1 MNLLFIILSA
11 AAALLVISLL
21 AIFKL
26 REKYMITWI
35 GLAFFVFLFGV
46 FFKQVNGLTEIL
58 GFKVYSNFIFLF
70 FGMCIGILVFQL
82 SLNLSRQED
91 KIQTLAEE
99 LAILKS
105 IEPKKDHKK

>member
-1 MNLLFIILSA
+1 MNLIFIMLAIMA
-11 AAALLVISLL
+11 AIIVISLL

-58 GFKVYSNFIFLF
+58 GFKVYSNFLFLF
-70 FGMCIGILVFQL
+70 FGICMGILVFQL
-82 SLNLSRQED
+82 SLYLSRQED
-91 KIQTLAEE
+91 KIQSLSEE
-99 LAILKS
+99 IALIKLRQ
-105 IEPKKDHKK
+105 KK

>member
-1 MNLLFIILSA
+1 MNLIFILAASCSA
-11 AAALLVISLL
+11 VLVILLL

-26 REKYMITWI
+26 REKYMVIWTI
-35 GLAFFVFLFGV
+35 LAVFVFIFGV
-46 FFKQVNGLTEIL
+46 FFEQVDKLVQIL

-70 FGMCIGILVFQL
+70 FGICIGILVFQL

-99 LAILKS
+99 ISILKLKTENNE
-105 IEPKKDHKK
+105 I